1 MARLTLTAAANKL
14 LEQDNILV
22 LCHRYPDGDTIGSAF
37 ALGFALRKL
46 GKKVNVMCGDIF
58 PSVYSYIF
66 ENFEPEAMKEK
77 FVVAV
82 DVADRSMLGMLEKPY
97 GDKVDLCIDHHGSN
111 SFYAKDTYVDA
122 NSASAGEIIWA
133 LLPKLGVEAD
143 KQIANALYTA
153 VSTDTGCF
161 KYSNTTPK
169 TLRTAAKLLDIG
181 ADGAKINTL
190 MFDTMSMG
198 RLKLERAALESIKFY
213 CGGKIAS
220 VVLTSE
226 MFESSGAS
234 EGDLE
239 GLSSLPRKVEGV
251 VVGIFLRETANG
263 YKASVRT
270 HQPANACTICKQFG
284 GGGHSAAAGSF
295 IKADSVEE
303 ALDKIVE
310 AAAMHL
316 GEEYVG

>member
-66 ENFEPEAMKEK
+66 ENFEPEVMKEK

-111 SFYAKDTYVDA
+111 TGYAKDTYVDA

-143 KQIANALYTA
+143 RQIANALYTA

-220 VVLTSE
+220 VVLTNE
-226 MFESSGAS
+226 MFENSGAS

-263 YKASVRT
+263 YKVSVRT

-310 AAAMHL
+310 AAAKHL